1 MHHTK
6 DQQTYKW
13 IDSWS
18 NKIEVILENIR
29 INCVNM
35 SNYHNEQHHFYRSV
49 LLGFRI
55 PLIILS
61 AINSFSAVGLSE
73 YTSQQNVSIINA
85 LISLFC
91 GIVTSVELLLN
102 IQKKMETELSSQKDY
117 YKLGIE
123 IFKVLNLDR
132 EKRMT
137 DAKTFLDEKFSDYQK
152 LMQGSNAIKTHKN
165 YFIDR
170 LTPLPPELVKTSNF
184 LNFNLF
190 RNDTPSSLIS
200 NELTIIPANNSD
212 EEDKNTVEEN
222 FYVNGK
228 NKETSMSKTKL
239 NNHVSLNELE
249 LNNLDELNKIVS
261 KDILNVKS
269 NNNHNII

>member
-1 MHHTK
+1 MHDIK
-6 DQQTYKW
+6 DHQTYKW
-13 IDSWS
+13 IDSWTD
-18 NKIEVILENIR
+18 KIEEILENTR

-35 SNYHNEQHHFYRSV
+35 SNYHNDQYHFYKSV
-49 LLGFRI
+49 LLSFRI

-61 AINSFSAVGLSE
+61 AINSFSAVALSQ

-123 IFKVLNLDR
+123 IFKVLHLDR
-132 EKRMT
+132 DKRMT
-137 DAKTFLDEKFSDYQK
+137 DAKTFLDEKFSEYQK
-152 LMQGSNAIKTHKN
+152 LIQSSNAIKTHKN

-170 LTPLPPELVKTSNF
+170 LTPLPPELLKTNNF
-184 LNFNLF
+184 LNFNIF
-190 RNDTPSSLIS
+190 RNDTPSSIIS

-212 EEDKNTVEEN
+212 EEDKNIQEDKYFYNNKKIKENLNSKSKNIQNIDNLYEEIP
-222 FYVNGK
+222 K
-228 NKETSMSKTKL
+228 KKLNKSVSMSKF
-239 NNHVSLNELE
+239 
-249 LNNLDELNKIVS
+249 KI
-261 KDILNVKS
+261 KDDDSIV
-269 NNNHNII
+269 